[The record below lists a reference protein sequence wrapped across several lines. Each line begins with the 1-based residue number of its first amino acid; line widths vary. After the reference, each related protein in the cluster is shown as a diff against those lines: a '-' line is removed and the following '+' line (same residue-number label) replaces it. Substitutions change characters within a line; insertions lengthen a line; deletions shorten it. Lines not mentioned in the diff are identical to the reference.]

1 MGGVESSTGAVI
13 RNGDWEHHICWS
25 EAKPN
30 NDSSEVARTFE
41 NGSFIKRY
49 LVVSKLQLVTKLYL
63 SVNLATHAVS
73 KLLLF
78 Q

>member
-30 NDSSEVARTFE
+30 NDPSEVARTFE

-49 LVVSKLQLVTKLYL
+49 FVV
-63 SVNLATHAVS
+63 
-73 KLLLF
+73 
-78 Q
+78 

>member
-49 LVVSKLQLVTKLYL
+49 LVASKFQLDTKLQIIYIYL
-63 SVNLATHAVS
+63 SI
-73 KLLLF
+73 
-78 Q
+78 

>member
-25 EAKPN
+25 EAKSN
-30 NDSSEVARTFE
+30 NDSLEVARTFE

-49 LVVSKLQLVTKLYL
+49 LVVSKFQLDTKLISICQSSY
-63 SVNLATHAVS
+63 TYVS
-73 KLLLF
+73 KLLSF

>member
-25 EAKPN
+25 EAKP
-30 NDSSEVARTFE
+30 SIGSLEVAQTFE

-49 LVVSKLQLVTKLYL
+49 LVLLKFQLGAKLSICQSSYIY
-63 SVNLATHAVS
+63 VS
-73 KLLLF
+73 KLLSF

>member
-30 NDSSEVARTFE
+30 TDSLEVARTFE

-49 LVVSKLQLVTKLYL
+49 LVVLKYQLDTYL
-63 SVNLATHAVS
+63 IYIYLPI
-73 KLLLF
+73 
-78 Q
+78 

>member
-30 NDSSEVARTFE
+30 NDSLEVARTFE
-41 NGSFIKRY
+41 NGSFIERY
-49 LVVSKLQLVTKLYL
+49 FIVVKFLLDTKLLFIIYI
-63 SVNLATHAVS
+63 H
-73 KLLLF
+73 LLI
-78 Q
+78 

>member
-49 LVVSKLQLVTKLYL
+49 LVVSKLQLVTKL

>member
-30 NDSSEVARTFE
+30 NDSSEVARTFK

-49 LVVSKLQLVTKLYL
+49 LVVSKFQLDTKFYIYL
-63 SVNLATHAVS
+63 SI
-73 KLLLF
+73 
-78 Q
+78 